1 MVRGIGD
8 VQAAGWRVGGR
19 EGRAVALLI
28 AAAIAAATVI
38 PGAASAR
45 VAADPCGLRSDP
57 HVTSSGLHCS
67 AIFQIRAQRT
77 SSVPE
82 AGAAP
87 NCPQGEQLRGK
98 WGDHGY
104 EAEWDYWTRNG
115 QWITWTGHVGYR
127 FRHPE
132 VHGVGPD
139 NLLPSFHN
147 SGTDGWTM
155 RILFRCMP
163 TAPA

>member
-1 MVRGIGD
+1 MSPPVGFIAVRSSRY
-8 VQAAGWRVGGR
+8 APS
-19 EGRAVALLI
+19 ALL
-28 AAAIAAATVI
+28 
-38 PGAASAR
+38 R
-45 VAADPCGLRSDP
+45 CR
-57 HVTSSGLHCS
+57 
-67 AIFQIRAQRT
+67 
-77 SSVPE
+77 E